1 MVFMYLLHTNEF
13 SQHPP
18 SYSKFAYY
26 NKKWLTNGDIAS
38 FTARVPQ
45 ENETSRLGNGQFY
58 ITVMKRHQAYTVA

>member
-1 MVFMYLLHTNEF
+1 MNSPSIPPPTPNLHTI
-13 SQHPP
+13 
-18 SYSKFAYY
+18 
-26 NKKWLTNGDIAS
+26 NKNWLTNGDIAS